1 MVGQEDI
8 QVDGQVR
15 PAEQGR
21 QSNAEG
27 VVKDDERAMD
37 MVNKRKR
44 KIEEDTEYW
53 NWKKDKL
60 KWRFGRP

>member
-21 QSNAEG
+21 QSNAER

-60 KWRFGRP
+60 KGRFGRP